1 MAEIN
6 TGTYFVG
13 IRFPT
18 SEKSYYFSTD
28 VTDLEIGDLV
38 VVDTVNGSEIATV
51 STPVMDQSQYR
62 SELKLKPLL
71 RKADDVDI
79 TNHEI
84 NLRNAKRALAIAQ
97 KEIER
102 LGLAMNL
109 VSAYYTLDGSKITI
123 NYTSTEKR
131 VDFRELLR
139 VLAPQLGARLE
150 LFQMAAR
157 DKAKYIGGIG
167 ICGLPLCCSTF
178 LTQFDGISIHMAK
191 NQMLAINTAKLSGH
205 CGKYLCCLGYEDDL
219 YTQEK
224 RKYPSFGTIVHT
236 PDGDYTVDAMNII
249 SQTVRMVN
257 RDRSDYKTYPLEDVK
272 AMIEGR
278 YRKKEE
284 PTKIK
289 EEELPDF
296 NIPGANQGRDASY
309 GGMNPSKYDKGNY
322 SHVAAD
328 DNNESRNSKRNKNRH
343 DHDHGRNGQRQD
355 KEQNQ
360 HQKEQKDAQNR
371 QNNERQKQK
380 KNRHEDRH
388 QKNGGQ
394 QNNQQPKAQDTSSR
408 PQEGKKNNHRRFHRH
423 GPRKEGGNKE

>member
-1 MAEIN
+1 MDKPE
-6 TGTYFVG
+6 TGLYFVG

-28 VTDLEIGDLV
+28 ITDLKIGDLV
-38 VVDTVNGSEIATV
+38 VVDTPSGSEIATV
-51 STPVMDQSQYR
+51 STPVMDQKDYHNG
-62 SELKLKPLL
+62 LKLKPIS
-71 RKADDVDI
+71 RKADDVDL

-84 NLRNAKRALAIAQ
+84 NLRNAKKALEIAQ
-97 KEIER
+97 REIDR

-109 VSAYYTLDGSKITI
+109 VSAYYNLDGSRVTI

-205 CGKYLCCLGYEDDL
+205 CGKYLCCLAFEDEY

-224 RKYPSFGTIVHT
+224 HNFPAFGTVVHT
-236 PDGDYTVDAMNII
+236 PDGDYTVDGMNII

-257 RDRSDYKTYPLEDVK
+257 QGHTDYKTYPLTDVK
-272 AMIEGR
+272 AMMNGT

-284 PTKIK
+284 SESIRD
-289 EEELPDF
+289 ELPSFDISPK
-296 NIPGANQGRDASY
+296 NNSGRDASY
-309 GGMNPSKYDKGNY
+309 GGMNPSKYDKGQY
-322 SHVAAD
+322 VHVAPAEEKGD
-328 DNNESRNSKRNKNRH
+328 KRASNNRRNRH
-343 DHDHGRNGQRQD
+343 HDKHNRDQRQENRE
-355 KEQNQ
+355 KQPKNQNQ
-360 HQKEQKDAQNR
+360 QPQKGQNNPKQGKQDQENR
-371 QNNERQKQK
+371 QNRN
-380 KNRHEDRH
+380 
-388 QKNGGQ
+388 
-394 QNNQQPKAQDTSSR
+394 
-408 PQEGKKNNHRRFHRH
+408 NNHRHRH
-423 GPRKEGGNKE
+423 PRRSNRGGNGNNEQ